1 MALLRSLTVFRL
13 AMLLLLVA
21 DFLPAYA
28 HIRAV
33 NNCNFSLTVFYQS
46 QNAAQTSFS
55 LAGGQSEQ
63 MQVPSPWLGGVIW
76 ASKNANP
83 NNAQATQ
90 IEFTMGGFNGQDF
103 YDISV
108 VNAYNMPAKIQ
119 PTSLVNGDH
128 ENGLRC
134 GSPMCS
140 IPDINVVCIKEN
152 KFQSPDNACI
162 NTDGT
167 EKVRTESTALF
178 SEHCPNVATYSSEPN
193 TVHTCSFGTQYD
205 VIWCP
210 NTGENTNNGTPT
222 NDGPQSPDYGPTSDN
237 GAPNDHYTV
246 TNNAPYT
253 GNGALPSNGTSS
265 DSGTSS
271 TSGSTSI
278 DYIH

>member
-1 MALLRSLTVFRL
+1 MALLRSSTVFRL

-33 NNCNFSLTVFYQS
+33 NNCNCSLTVFCQS
-46 QNAAQTSFS
+46 QNAARASFA
-55 LAGGQSEQ
+55 LAGGQSQQ
-63 MQVPSPWLGGVIW
+63 MQVPSPWLGGVMW
-76 ASKNANP
+76 ASESANP

-119 PTSLVNGDH
+119 PTSLVNGDQ

-140 IPDINVVCIKEN
+140 IPDINSVCIKGN
-152 KFQSPDNACI
+152 QFQGPDHACI
-162 NTDGT
+162 NTNGT
-167 EKVRTESTALF
+167 GLVSTKSTALF

-193 TVHTCSFGTQYD
+193 TVHTCSSGTQYD

-210 NTGENTNNGTPT
+210 NTGENPNY
-222 NDGPQSPDYGPTSDN
+222 GPSQSPDYGPMPSPDYGPTPNN
-237 GAPNDHYTV
+237 GAPV
-246 TNNAPYT
+246 TNNTYT
-253 GNGALPSNGTSS
+253 
-265 DSGTSS
+265 
-271 TSGSTSI
+271 I
-278 DYIH
+278 YW